1 MPFDFKDRI
10 GFPARSVG
18 GITGEGS
25 KNVNPVYRNTADVAP
40 KNSVLQQGMP
50 TNSSGKQPK
59 IPKTPGEA
67 KPLKPRT
74 QDQINAEGIA
84 KAREAMGL
92 PPKPTAQEIASRT
105 ARENL
110 NLQKPRIKPTPK
122 PKRGK

>member
-25 KNVNPVYRNTADVAP
+25 KNVNPVYRNTTDAIQ
-40 KNSVLQQGMP
+40 KNSV
-50 TNSSGKQPK
+50 KVV
-59 IPKTPGEA
+59 
-67 KPLKPRT
+67 KPART
-74 QDQINAEGIA
+74 QQEINAEGIA

-92 PPKPTAQEIASRT
+92 PPKPTAQETASRT

-122 PKRGK
+122 PTPKRGK